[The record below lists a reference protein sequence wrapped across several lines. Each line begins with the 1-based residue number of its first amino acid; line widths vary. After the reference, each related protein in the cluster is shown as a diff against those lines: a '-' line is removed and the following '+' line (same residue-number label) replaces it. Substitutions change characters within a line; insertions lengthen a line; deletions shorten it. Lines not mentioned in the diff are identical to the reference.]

1 MSGLEAP
8 KAAPISLE
16 NLIALNEEIAAL
28 VRAGIPLELGL
39 GGSREAPKN
48 LAAITQR
55 LRREMER
62 GSSLVDALKNCG
74 AEFPPSYLALVE
86 AGLRSNRLSDALISA
101 AAFARTLLEIQR
113 SLRSA
118 LVYPVIVLSV
128 AYAFF
133 LVLLTDL
140 LPRIIDMLTDIR
152 FTPDS
157 LLLAL
162 RSLSQT
168 VIYWGPA
175 LPIVV
180 VIMAIWTG
188 LLPLGTSQRP
198 TAVIGRLRFLPWIG
212 RIVNDVQS
220 ASFCHLLSL
229 LVEREVPLPEA
240 LEVSGTASA
249 DRHLAR
255 ECREIA
261 AGLRKGLP
269 LSHVLKTSRRLPAF
283 TRWMLAAGQTQGA
296 LPAVMAT
303 LGDVYRLRARSRIE
317 LFRMS
322 APLILTIVL
331 GGGAVAAYAF
341 LLFVPM
347 RDLFVQLTDSAR

>member
-8 KAAPISLE
+8 KAEPISLE
-16 NLIALNEEIAAL
+16 DSH
-28 VRAGIPLELGL
+28 RAQRGDCGPRARRHPVGIGL
-39 GGSREAPKN
+39 GRIEGGPEN
-48 LAAITQR
+48 LGAITQR

-86 AGLRSNRLSDALISA
+86 AGLKSNRLSDALISA
-101 AAFARTLLEIQR
+101 AAFARTVLEIQR
-113 SLRSA
+113 SLRST
-118 LVYPVIVLSV
+118 LVYPVIVLCV

-140 LPRIIDMLTDIR
+140 LPRIIHMMTEVR

-162 RSLSQT
+162 RFLSQT

-188 LLPLGTSQRP
+188 LLPLGASQRP

-240 LEVSGTASA
+240 LEVAGTASA
-249 DRHLAR
+249 DSRLAR

-269 LSHVLKTSRRLPAF
+269 LGQVLKTSRRLPAF

-322 APLILTIVL
+322 APLILTTVL

-347 RDLFVQLTDSAR
+347 RDLFLQLTDSAR

>member
-1 MSGLEAP
+1 M
-8 KAAPISLE
+8 
-16 NLIALNEEIAAL
+16 
-28 VRAGIPLELGL
+28 RAGIPLELGL

-48 LAAITQR
+48 LGAITQR

-86 AGLRSNRLSDALISA
+86 AGLKSNRLSERAHLGGGLCA
-101 AAFARTLLEIQR
+101 NTARSPAQFPEG
-113 SLRSA
+113 A
-118 LVYPVIVLSV
+118 LVYPVIVLCV

-140 LPRIIDMLTDIR
+140 LPRIIHMMTEVR
-152 FTPDS
+152 FTPDT

-162 RSLSQT
+162 HFLSQT

-180 VIMAIWTG
+180 VILAIWTG
-188 LLPLGTSQRP
+188 LLPLGASQRP
-198 TAVIGRLRFLPWIG
+198 TAVIGRLRFLPWLG

-249 DRHLAR
+249 DSRLAN
-255 ECREIA
+255 ECHQIA
-261 AGLRKGLP
+261 ASLRKGLP
-269 LSHVLKTSRRLPAF
+269 LSQVLKTSRRLPAF

-347 RDLFVQLTDSAR
+347 RDLFLQLTDSAR